1 MRSNLL
7 LLKICVTAFLM
18 LRLTLLH
25 AQSDMITVKG
35 TVRSDSSYLEGVT
48 VTVKDNTAKAVRTND
63 KGAFIITAP
72 SNGTLVFSFV
82 GFKAEEVEIRGEPVI
97 NVTMK
102 ASENTLGEVAV
113 VAYGTQK
120 RSSMVSSITT
130 IDPKELKGPTGNLTT
145 MLAGKIGGLIA
156 YQRSGEP
163 GRDNASFFIRGI
175 TTFGSGKVDPLI
187 LIDGME
193 STSTDL
199 ARLQPDDIAGFSV
212 LKDATAASLYG
223 ARGANGVLL
232 ITTKLGKEGNAKF
245 NVRMEN
251 SVSGNTQNFQL
262 ADNITYMKLA
272 NEAVKTRT
280 PLGVTPY
287 SEEKIAQTALPG
299 ANPYLYPSNNWM
311 KQLVKDYTLN
321 QRYNVNLT
329 GGGKIAQY
337 YIAGTYNID
346 NGILNI
352 DKINNFNG
360 NIKLRNYEV
369 RSNVSINVTP
379 STQLII
385 RTSGQF
391 DDYRGPVSGRDDY
404 GNILSGGAYIFN
416 QVLKSNPVLF
426 PAIYPAS
433 FQSKLSHPLFG
444 NALSGTSL
452 YSNPYARAVAGYQQY
467 NTSTMLVQA
476 ELKQNLSFIT
486 PGLSARVMAYTQ
498 RYSYF
503 DVSRVY
509 SPFYYSLSYDQNT
522 KEPRLSPLNTDG
534 TEYLSYL
541 PGTKILNTTSYMEA
555 AVNYS
560 RSIKKHTMSGML
572 ITTLRN
578 YLNANAGDL
587 QSSLPYRNQGVS
599 GRFTYGYDNRYLAE
613 LNFGYN
619 GSERFAKSNRFGF
632 FPSVGIAWNM
642 HEESFFKPLLSIV
655 NSLKIRATYGLVGN
669 DQIGTNT
676 DRFYYLS
683 NVNMSDATRSFVFGE
698 NYNYSLDGISVTR
711 YANNAITWEKS
722 YKTNIGFDAKL
733 FNSLN
738 VTVDVYKERRT
749 NILMDRAYVPSTMGL
764 NSPIRANVGEAEGK
778 GIDIQ
783 LDLNKTV
790 NKYTWLQGRATFTF
804 AKSKVLVNEEPSY
817 PGEPWRSHVGYSLSQ
832 QWGLIAERLFVDDKE
847 ISNSPVQNF
856 GEVKGGDIKYR
867 DINGNGQIDAGDNV
881 PIGYPTTP
889 EITFG
894 YGLSVGYKNFDLSVF
909 FEGNAR
915 VSFFIDSKAI
925 QPFKLTTNSESQLN
939 QSNLLDVIAKDHWSE
954 NNRNIYAFWP
964 RLSNYEVQN
973 NTWTSTW
980 WLQDGTFMRLKTAEI
995 GYSFSSS
1002 LLKRLHFSNARFY
1015 VNGTNLFVL
1024 SKFKLWDPEMGG
1036 NGLGYPVQR
1045 VYNVGVNFGF

>member
-1 MRSNLL
+1 MRNNLL
-7 LLKICVTAFLM
+7 LLKICVTAFLVF
-18 LRLTLLH
+18 RLMPLN
-25 AQSDMITVKG
+25 AQNSGITVKG
-35 TVRSDSSYLEGVT
+35 TVRSDSSYLEGVS
-48 VTVKDNTAKAVRTND
+48 VTLKSNPEKGVRTNE
-63 KGAFIITAP
+63 KGAFTITAP

-82 GFKAEEVEIRGEPVI
+82 GYKTEEVEVRGEPVI

-130 IDPKELKGPTGNLTT
+130 VDPKELKGPTGNLTT
-145 MLAGKIGGLIA
+145 MLAGKISGLVA

-232 ITTKLGKEGNAKF
+232 ITTKLGKEGSARF

-251 SVSGNTQNFQL
+251 SVSGNTQNFKL

-272 NEAVKTRT
+272 NEAVITRT

-287 SEEKIAQTALPG
+287 SEEKIAQTAKPG
-299 ANPYLYPSNNWM
+299 ADPYLYPSNDWM
-311 KQLVKDYTLN
+311 KKLIKNYTTN
-321 QRYNVNLT
+321 QRYNLNLS
-329 GGGKIAQY
+329 GGGKVAQY
-337 YIAGTYNID
+337 YVAGTYNID

-369 RSNVSINVTP
+369 RSNVNINVTS

-391 DDYRGPVSGRDDY
+391 DDYRGPVSGKDDY
-404 GNILSGGAYIFN
+404 GNIVSGGAYIFN
-416 QVLKSNPVLF
+416 QVLQSNPVLF

-433 FQSKLSHPLFG
+433 FQPKLSHPLFG
-444 NALSGTSL
+444 NALSGASL

-467 NTSTMLVQA
+467 NTSTMLAQA
-476 ELKQNLSFIT
+476 ELKQNFNFIT
-486 PGLSARVMAYTQ
+486 PGLSARFMVYTQ

-503 DVSRVY
+503 DVSRAY
-509 SPFYYSLSYDQNT
+509 SPFYYSLSYDQDT
-522 KEPRLSPLNTDG
+522 KEPKLSPLNTDG
-534 TEYLSYL
+534 TEYLSYV
-541 PGTKILNTTSYMEA
+541 PGAKILNTTSYMEA

-560 RSIKKHTMSGML
+560 RSIKKHSVSGML

-613 LNFGYN
+613 FNFGYN
-619 GSERFAKSNRFGF
+619 GSERFAKNNRFGF
-632 FPSVGIAWNM
+632 FPSVGFAWNM
-642 HEESFFKPLLSIV
+642 HEESFFRPLLNVV

-669 DQIGTNT
+669 DQIGSNT

-683 NVNMSDATRSFVFGE
+683 NVNMDDATRGYTFGE
-698 NYNYSLDGISVTR
+698 NYNYNLNGISVTR
-711 YANNAITWEKS
+711 YANNDITWEKS

-738 VTVDVYKERRT
+738 ITVDIYKEHRK

-764 NSPIRANVGEAEGK
+764 NSAIRANVGEAEGK
-778 GIDIQ
+778 GIDVQ
-783 LDLNKTV
+783 VDFNKTV
-790 NKYTWLQGRATFTF
+790 NKYVWLQGRGTFTY
-804 AKSKVLVNEEPSY
+804 ATSKVLVNEEPSY
-817 PGEPWRSHVGYSLSQ
+817 PGERWRSHVGYPLSQ
-832 QWGLIAERLFVDDKE
+832 QWGLVAERLFVDDKE
-847 ISNSPVQNF
+847 ISNSPTQNF

-894 YGLSVGYKNFDLSVF
+894 YGISVGYKNFDFSVF

-925 QPFKLTTNSESQLN
+925 QPFKLKSNYESQLN
-939 QSNLLDVIAKDHWSE
+939 QSNLLKVIADDHWSE
-954 NNRNIYAFWP
+954 SNRNVYAFWP

-980 WLQDGTFMRLKTAEI
+980 WMHDGTFMRLKSAEI
-995 GYSFSSS
+995 GYSFSTA
-1002 LLKRLHFSNARFY
+1002 LLKRFHFSNARFY
-1015 VNGTNLFVL
+1015 INGSNLFVI

-1045 VYNVGVNFGF
+1045 VFNMGVNFGL